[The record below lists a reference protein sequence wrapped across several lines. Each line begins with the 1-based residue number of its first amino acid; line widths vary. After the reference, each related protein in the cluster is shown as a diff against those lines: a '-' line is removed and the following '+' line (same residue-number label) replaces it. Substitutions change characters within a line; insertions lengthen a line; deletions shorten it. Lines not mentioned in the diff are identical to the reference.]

1 MDGVGVISIFFT
13 NFFSSGRV
21 YLLAKFTF
29 SNSYH
34 ILEQNI
40 KSTGKKMDRKQKLED
55 YDSQSES
62 ENSPSKGKRHSYCKD

>member
-1 MDGVGVISIFFT
+1 MDGAGVISIFFT
-13 NFFSSGRV
+13 NFFLSGRV

-29 SNSYH
+29 SNSH

-40 KSTGKKMDRKQKLED
+40 KSTSKKMDRKRKLED

-62 ENSPSKGKRHSYCKD
+62 ENSPSKENDIL